1 MDYVPINYGYFDDA
15 FKPPQVHDETEGF
28 SKIRSYVYVIRKK
41 FNPYQ
46 LANTPQEKA
55 KKLHTKLNLFK
66 IGMSSFGTRDGDDK
80 GGLPRLS
87 GLRTSLINFDVFRI
101 YIYGPFIGDGQAKG
115 SLDKDS
121 TARNAKIAEQWL
133 HDLVEKHYPHKGV
146 FRINF
151 RGDKGLGEVR
161 SEWFKVGDSAKEET
175 KFLQFIDNA
184 AFAIEGHNVA
194 NAQKPIFG
202 TGFEKI

>member
-1 MDYVPINYGYFDDA
+1 MACWWGGFGRGGFGGHAACSLCDAVEHA

-46 LANTPQEKA
+46 LENTPQEKA

-66 IGMSSFGTRDGDDK
+66 IGMSSFGTRDGEDK

-101 YIYGPFIGDGQAKG
+101 YIYGPFIGDGQC
-115 SLDKDS
+115 
-121 TARNAKIAEQWL
+121 
-133 HDLVEKHYPHKGV
+133 
-146 FRINF
+146 
-151 RGDKGLGEVR
+151 
-161 SEWFKVGDSAKEET
+161 
-175 KFLQFIDNA
+175 
-184 AFAIEGHNVA
+184 
-194 NAQKPIFG
+194 QKPISIYTAHG
-202 TGFEKI
+202 EYGRIISANSLTQPLWAIWGNILRAAGLGGINIITNSLTQLSKNKKN